1 MPKPILIVAAMAL
14 LLIIPA
20 IALAQPVTPHKF
32 IGQAHL
38 DGQAVPAGTEITAF
52 VGGQQIASATVTDD
66 SGAYTLLVT
75 QPSSGGRTITF
86 QVNGLYAR
94 ETATWTQGKISYPYN
109 LHAGGYQSPAQ
120 VFAPLI
126 SDNILV
132 TVWHYDNATQTWSSF
147 APNVP
152 EPLNDLILL
161 AAGDIVWLQLTAD
174 QEFQEQALKQG
185 WNLIEL
191 R

>member
-1 MPKPILIVAAMAL
+1 MPKPILIIAAMAL

-20 IALAQPVTPHKF
+20 IALAQPITPHKF
-32 IGQAHL
+32 IGQAYL
-38 DGQAVPAGTEITAF
+38 DGQAVPAGTEITAIAA
-52 VGGQQIASATVTDD
+52 GQQIATTTVTDN
-66 SGAYTLLVT
+66 SGAYTLLVA
-75 QPSSGGRTITF
+75 QPSAGSAITF
-86 QVNGLYAR
+86 QVNGRYAS
-94 ETATWTQGKISYPYN
+94 ETATWTQGEISYPHN
-109 LHAGGYQSPAQ
+109 LHAGGYQTLAQ

-126 SDNILV
+126 SEGILV
-132 TVWHYDNATQTWSSF
+132 AVWHYDNATQTWSSF